1 MRSIVG
7 GSIVGVKLILSNMD
21 IKEKFGHKVKELR
34 ENKGFSIEQLANIS
48 NVDRNYISD
57 IEKGKRNVSIEIM
70 EKIVL
75 ALDADFIEFSN
86 DNNFKKRKDYLMNL
100 KLIVKS
106 NNNQLVDMLFD
117 SILCSSDII
126 IFFKS

>member
-7 GSIVGVKLILSNMD
+7 GSIVGVKVILSNMD

-70 EKIVL
+70 EKIIL
-75 ALDADFIEFSN
+75 ALDTEFMEFFN
-86 DNNFKKRKDYLMNL
+86 DKKFKIK
-100 KLIVKS
+100 I
-106 NNNQLVDMLFD
+106 
-117 SILCSSDII
+117 
-126 IFFKS
+126 